1 MAQVGAMG
9 RYAIPLREG
18 SLLTV
23 HDVKPSDSRPHH
35 LVLLADPQL
44 VDPHT
49 YPDRPWP
56 LSTLTI
62 LHTDLYLRRS
72 MKQIRKYLHPDTI
85 VFLGD
90 LFDGG
95 REWATP
101 QVSSPEDRFK
111 RYGDDFWM
119 NEYIRFGNLF
129 FDGDEDASGASASE
143 PRGKKII
150 ASLPGNHDLGFA
162 TGVQPS
168 VKNRFDA
175 YFGPLN
181 RVDVLGNHTFVTLDT
196 VSLSAMDQ
204 ADPFTGSSGSGD
216 GTATTP
222 NSEIWKPTA
231 EFLLEFKYTKGRL
244 IRHELRSLAGA
255 SEQAYHNGALSAFSP
270 NVSSLQSSILSVPRR
285 SDLFP
290 HATGSMFP
298 TVLLT
303 HVPLFR
309 PSDTDCGPH
318 RERGH
323 AISVAA
329 GYQYQNVLTPLISKD
344 IIAKLGAE
352 DITQV
357 YSGDDHDYCEIEH
370 SEFTGRIKEI
380 TVKSMSWAM
389 GVRKPGFLA
398 VSLHN
403 PVDIELASARNGQ
416 SEIPGPNKDTIQNH
430 LCLLPDQLSIFI
442 HYLSI
447 LVLTLVVLAIRAL
460 ILASKNSKSNSSN
473 RLTQPTST
481 QPLLPITEV
490 SPPSALGI
498 TAIEPS
504 TRLKASSI
512 SSISAPPHEY
522 QQEHKH
528 RPSNSSKLTYS
539 RSQSPARARL
549 GAYGNIP
556 PSSRSSSPSK
566 LHQQADFGAA
576 PHIPVIGSG
585 ADEDDDDWAMPSTSS
600 LPRSSSRG
608 LVGEFVNSVWQVAW
622 PVILFYAWVIWN
634 G

>member
-1 MAQVGAMG
+1 MPMAQLGAMG
-9 RYAIPLREG
+9 RCLNALPMY

-23 HDVKPSDSRPHH
+23 RHAQPSDSTPHH
-35 LVLLADPQL
+35 LVLLADPQI

-85 VFLGD
+85 FFLGD

-95 REWATP
+95 REWGTP
-101 QVSSPEDRFK
+101 QTSSPEDRFK

-129 FDGDEDASGASASE
+129 FSGDQDASGGSISE

-162 TGVQPS
+162 NGVQLS
-168 VKNRFDA
+168 VKNRFDT

-181 RVDVLGNHTFVTLDT
+181 RVDVIGNHTFVTVDT

-204 ADPFTGSSGSGD
+204 VDPLTGSSGSGD
-216 GTATTP
+216 GTATTTP
-222 NSEIWKPTA
+222 NMQIWKPTA
-231 EFLLEFKYTKGRL
+231 EFLTDFKYTKERL

-255 SEQAYHNGALSAFSP
+255 SEQAYHMGALSAFLP
-270 NVSSLQSSILSVPRR
+270 NVSSLQSGILSVPRR
-285 SDLFP
+285 SDIFP

-303 HVPLFR
+303 HVPLYR
-309 PSDTDCGPH
+309 PRDTDCGPH
-318 RERGH
+318 REHGH

-344 IIAKLGAE
+344 IVAKLGAE

-370 SEFTGRIKEI
+370 SEFTGRIREI

-398 VSLHN
+398 VSLNN
-403 PVDIELASARNGQ
+403 PVDIELASAKNGQ
-416 SEIPGPNKDTIQNH
+416 GEIPGPNKDTIQNR

-447 LVLTLVVLAIRAL
+447 LILTIVVLAIRAFV
-460 ILASKNSKSNSSN
+460 ITSKDSSSSG
-473 RLTQPTST
+473 RSAHSSSAH
-481 QPLLPITEV
+481 PLLPITEIH
-490 SPPSALGI
+490 SPPLDSTDT
-498 TAIEPS
+498 TA
-504 TRLKASSI
+504 RLKASSI
-512 SSISAPPHEY
+512 SSTSGQPHE
-522 QQEHKH
+522 HKY
-528 RPSNSSKLTYS
+528 RLPTSSKPAFS
-539 RSQSPARARL
+539 RSQSPSKSLL
-549 GAYGNIP
+549 GTYGNLP
-556 PSSRSSSPSK
+556 PSSRSSSPFK
-566 LHQQADFGAA
+566 PHQADDFAPA
-576 PHIPVIGSG
+576 PHVPVVSSG
-585 ADEDDDDWAMPSTSS
+585 ADEDDDDWGMPSTSRR
-600 LPRSSSRG
+600 PPSSRRG
-608 LVGEFVNSVWQVAW
+608 LLGEFVYSVWQVAW
-622 PVILFYAWVIWN
+622 PATLFYAWIVWN